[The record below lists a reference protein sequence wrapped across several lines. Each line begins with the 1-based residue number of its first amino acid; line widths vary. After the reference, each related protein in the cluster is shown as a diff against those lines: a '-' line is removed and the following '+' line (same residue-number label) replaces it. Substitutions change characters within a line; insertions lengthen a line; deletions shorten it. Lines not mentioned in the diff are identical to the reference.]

1 MATNFASI
9 IATFGSVSTK
19 VCVIVVIVSSALKLH
34 TFMFGWIVTSVLG
47 CVVVVWPT
55 VLSGHK
61 EPLRSDLDSVSNFSK
76 DPVGVV

>member
-34 TFMFGWIVTSVLG
+34 TFMFGWIGCPVTSVLV
-47 CVVVVWPT
+47 CVCR
-55 VLSGHK
+55 G
-61 EPLRSDLDSVSNFSK
+61 
-76 DPVGVV
+76 GVAYST